1 MKHLKEWSFGIDN
14 DKLVSLVLQGKKTA
28 TTSLY
33 EIDEVP
39 EVGEESILV
48 FSNHQK
54 AFITRTKR
62 VLITEFQNI
71 GEDLARLEGEGTY
84 EEWKQAHIS
93 YFKIVMPEFQEDT
106 KVIFEIFEVIK

>member
-48 FSNHQK
+48 LVIIRKHASLGPNVFLSQ
-54 AFITRTKR
+54 
-62 VLITEFQNI
+62 
-71 GEDLARLEGEGTY
+71 
-84 EEWKQAHIS
+84 S
-93 YFKIVMPEFQEDT
+93 FKI
-106 KVIFEIFEVIK
+106 